1 MNDMSH
7 ALAAGLAEM
16 EATKNRARI
25 EFKNR
30 MNFPLI
36 TREQD
41 DAKNELTGIFVLLD
55 KLDSGVKALDQE
67 SADVQAISSIG
78 RNIRMLTESLK
89 AGVGEAYYTVS
100 ETAEALMGLVTLL
113 KNTDMDDGEIESDQ
127 LCALLA
133 PSVRNMTAAEFL
145 LWGMK

>member
-16 EATKNRARI
+16 EATKKRARI

>member
-16 EATKNRARI
+16 EATKKRARI

-41 DAKNELTGIFVLLD
+41 DAKNELTGIFVLLG
-55 KLDSGVKALDQE
+55 KLDSVVKALDQE
-67 SADVQAISSIG
+67 SDDAQEISSIG
-78 RNIRMLTESLK
+78 SNIRMLTESLQDGVLK
-89 AGVGEAYYTVS
+89 AHYTAN
-100 ETAEALMGLVTLL
+100 ETAEALMGLVILL
-113 KNTDMDDGEIESDQ
+113 QNTDLETGEMESDQ